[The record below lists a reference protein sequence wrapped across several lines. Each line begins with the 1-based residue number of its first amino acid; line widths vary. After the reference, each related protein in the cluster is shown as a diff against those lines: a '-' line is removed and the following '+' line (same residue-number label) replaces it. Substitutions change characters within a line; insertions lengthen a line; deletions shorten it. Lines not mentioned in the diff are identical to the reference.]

1 MNVTSTDVAHVARLA
16 QLAITEEEIGPL
28 TEQLNAILSY
38 METLNRLDTAS
49 IEPTTHVLPL
59 ANVLRE
65 DAAQPSLG
73 TDRALENA
81 PQHDG
86 AHFRVPKIIA

>member
-16 QLAITEEEIGPL
+16 RLAVTEEEIGPL

-38 METLNRLDTAS
+38 METLNRLDTTS
-49 IEPTTHVLPL
+49 IEPTAHVLSL

-65 DAAQPSLG
+65 DVAQPSLG
-73 TDRALENA
+73 VERVLRNA
-81 PQHDG
+81 PERDG